1 MHVGILHSMAFAER
15 PPQHE
20 LDPSLVERFAA
31 TFISRRDC
39 YPWQQS
45 DGSYISVHKP
55 LTADLLQRHLKG
67 SITLGAYALNSAS
80 MAQWICLD
88 ADDEPQWDH
97 LRELAHSLQSQSVQA
112 YREPSRRGG
121 HLWLFT
127 PPLPGIFA
135 RRFAKQLM
143 AENNVSQVELYPKQ
157 DELAKGLGSLV
168 RLPLGVHR
176 KSGQVYP
183 FINRDG
189 VLLSSSTTV
198 NMQTILHE
206 QMAILADPSRV
217 PLHFIMRVLARVP
230 PDPLP
235 RPKPT
240 PEFRS
245 TPTTDGLSLSERLK
259 SQISVLEFVSRYVQL
274 DDRNLGY
281 CPFHDDQMKSFGV
294 HPDQNYWHCFA
305 GCGGGSIIDFW
316 MKWRER
322 QGQDS
327 SFRATVTE
335 LRQMLL

>member
-1 MHVGILHSMAFAER
+1 MSSQERELNVEITPLFIDSFAK
-15 PPQHE
+15 
-20 LDPSLVERFAA
+20 

-39 YPWQQS
+39 YPWQQA

-55 LTADLLQRHLKG
+55 LTADLLQRHFKG

-88 ADDEPQWDH
+88 ADDETQWDQ
-97 LRELAHSLQSQSVQA
+97 LGELADTLQAQSIQS

-135 RRFAKQLM
+135 RRFAKQLIT
-143 AENNVSQVELYPKQ
+143 ENNVPQVELYPKQ
-157 DELAKGLGSLV
+157 DELTTGLGSLV

-183 FINRDG
+183 FVNRDG
-189 VLLSSSTTV
+189 VPISSHPTGDTR
-198 NMQTILHE
+198 TLLHE
-206 QMAILADPSRV
+206 QMAIFADPSRV
-217 PLHFIMRVLARVP
+217 PLPFIMRVLARVP

-235 RPKPT
+235 LPKLT
-240 PEFRS
+240 PEFR
-245 TPTTDGLSLSERLK
+245 TTHATDGLPLSERLK
-259 SQISVLEFVSRYVQL
+259 SQISVLEFVSHYVQL

-281 CPFHDDQMKSFGV
+281 CPFHDDQIRSFGV

-322 QGQDS
+322 NGQDS
-327 SFRATVTE
+327 SFKATVTE